1 MEPCLGG
8 NLEHLFERLKAND
21 QWFSYR
27 QVVTYLGQMVIAVE
41 HLQRCHVISRDIKAA
56 NFVLDHEGNLK
67 MVDFGL
73 GAHLADTPLHRL
85 SAQTNLFAGDLYDM
99 GRLLR
104 QLCTGEMGDS
114 NDSAQPTPV
123 LSRQLNDLI
132 DKLTSDDPKKSKK
145 RNENIRMDCFA
156 KIWEHPAFRRESLP
170 FQALR
175 FDDFRAYLTSDD
187 VQHDRDIMMIVKANV
202 EETLK
207 DAPLYVRETFHVTVP
222 PKTVPPRE
230 VESSESLDEKWEN
243 YPMTGEARRRLAAQ

>member
-1 MEPCLGG
+1 
-8 NLEHLFERLKAND
+8 
-21 QWFSYR
+21 
-27 QVVTYLGQMVIAVE
+27 
-41 HLQRCHVISRDIKAA
+41 
-56 NFVLDHEGNLK
+56 

-132 DKLTSDDPKKSKK
+132 EKLTSDDK
-145 RNENIRMDCFA
+145 NTRMDCFA

-175 FDDFRAYLTSDD
+175 
-187 VQHDRDIMMIVKANV
+187 
-202 EETLK
+202 
-207 DAPLYVRETFHVTVP
+207 
-222 PKTVPPRE
+222 
-230 VESSESLDEKWEN
+230 
-243 YPMTGEARRRLAAQ
+243 